1 MKNLFLLFISLG
13 IVNFVFAD
21 EFEKNYGRGVVH
33 IQFDS
38 VSTVQFFSTPGATTA
53 SHHISI
59 LRNAWNIGTH
69 YVSFDSIHFAD
80 SVPRWFSPIYYITR
94 GEYARI
100 DIIAVDSSNG
110 YYRTILKDDQGR
122 DVWVKKSKHIQ
133 FLSWFGFYSSVAN
146 IELASAEINL
156 YDSPTERAHR
166 VNHTNMLPPDGRYSM
181 RPLEVKG
188 FWMKVELQYPDPFP
202 GLPWHIHTGWIQ
214 WRDEKQPL
222 VKYNLMGC

>member
-1 MKNLFLLFISLG
+1 MKQLYIILAILAFSLHLP
-13 IVNFVFAD
+13 AD
-21 EFEKNYGRGVVH
+21 EFENKYGRGVVH

-38 VSTVQFFSTPGATTA
+38 VSTVEFFSAPGAETA

-69 YVSFDSIHFAD
+69 YVSFDSINFVD
-80 SVPRWFSPIYYITR
+80 TVPKWFSPLFYITR

-146 IELASAEINL
+146 IELVSTEIIL
-156 YDSPTERAHR
+156 SDSPTERAHR
-166 VNHTNMLPPDGRYSM
+166 VNHTNLIPQDGKYSL

-188 FWMKVELQYPDPFP
+188 FWMKVELQYPDVFP